1 MGIGSATCDI
11 ITVKREIATSSEM
24 PSSPVIEGEVD
35 NDQKAASTH
44 GYNSTVDQYEQ
55 IELVAEV
62 IADGHGKSTNA
73 TMGAENVDQGQAQFW
88 GLLFRWILAAA
99 ICLLHWYYCI
109 GTIKQDHGYVWVSV
123 NLMRACQ

>member
-35 NDQKAASTH
+35 NDRKAASTH

-55 IELVAEV
+55 IELVVADEV
-62 IADGHGKSTNA
+62 VDEPGKSTNTVLKMDTA
-73 TMGAENVDQGQAQFW
+73 YQG
-88 GLLFRWILAAA
+88 
-99 ICLLHWYYCI
+99 
-109 GTIKQDHGYVWVSV
+109 
-123 NLMRACQ
+123 

>member
-55 IELVAEV
+55 IELVVADEV
-62 IADGHGKSTNA
+62 VDEPGKSTSTVLKMDTA
-73 TMGAENVDQGQAQFW
+73 YQG
-88 GLLFRWILAAA
+88 
-99 ICLLHWYYCI
+99 
-109 GTIKQDHGYVWVSV
+109 
-123 NLMRACQ
+123 